1 MDYHTLTDEQY
12 FDHMRMLF
20 LQDGWHIFMQELNDQ
35 ADIINDV
42 QDISTLES
50 LHFAKGQLN
59 AIGRLLNF
67 EAMLKRSQ
75 EESEEEEGDAGLQ

>member
-1 MDYHTLTDEQY
+1 MDYENLTDEEY

-20 LQDGWHIFMQELNDQ
+20 LQDGWTIFMLELKDQ
-35 ADIINDV
+35 ADFINDV

-59 AIGRLLNF
+59 AIGKLLNF
-67 EAMLKRSQ
+67 EEMLKRSQ
-75 EESEEEEGDAGLQ
+75 AEAEADEEEDESP